1 MSVSE
6 EQLSF
11 TPTQLSDREL
21 EILRLVATGASNK
34 EIASQLFLS
43 PNTVKVHLRN
53 IFAKIGVQSR
63 TEATM
68 YAVRQGWVD
77 VPADARAQP
86 MAEELETAVGAES
99 QPEAVAGAKS
109 RVTQP
114 RIVEPPLPWPQRVA
128 LVVAVALVLAGLGV
142 TWPRAA
148 ATNGE
153 VGNSF
158 RDLPGSNVPLLT
170 SGGDSRWQ
178 PGSLMPTPRGRL
190 ALASLHGKLYAIG
203 GIASPGGV
211 TGAVEVY
218 DAVKNTWSS
227 GASKPTPVANV
238 AAAALNG
245 KLIVPGGYTS
255 SGAPTSVV
263 EVYDP
268 AADVWSSGAA
278 LPSPVF
284 AYALAVYD
292 GKLYLFGGTTGRDNA
307 YVGQTLVYDPTT
319 ERWTARAP
327 MPTPR
332 GFAAAETLDKAIYVV
347 GGYDGR
353 REFDTCE
360 RYWPDRDAWESCAPL
375 TVGRGGLGLAAIA
388 GRLYAVGGG
397 WSGYLAFGERY
408 DPAANVWSPV
418 ETPLAGQ
425 WRNLAVAVYRTDL
438 FAMGGWNGQSY
449 LAVTEKYSPFP
460 FQIFIPSP

>member
-1 MSVSE
+1 MSE
-6 EQLSF
+6 EQLNF
-11 TPTQLSDREL
+11 TPVQLSEREL

-34 EIASQLFLS
+34 EIASRLFLS

-86 MAEELETAVGAES
+86 VAEELETAVEVEPQPGPMAE
-99 QPEAVAGAKS
+99 AKS
-109 RVTQP
+109 LAPQP
-114 RIVEPPLPWPQRVA
+114 RVVEPPLPWPQRIA
-128 LVVAVALVLAGLGV
+128 LVVAVALVLVGLGV

-153 VGNSF
+153 VGNPFS
-158 RDLPGSNVPLLT
+158 DLPGSNVPPLT

-178 PGSLMPTPRGRL
+178 PGALMPTPRGRL
-190 ALASLHGKLYAIG
+190 ALASLRGKLYAIG
-203 GIASPGGV
+203 GITSPGGV

-218 DAVKNTWSS
+218 DAVRNTWSS

-238 AAAALNG
+238 AAVAVNG

-255 SGAPTSVV
+255 SGTPTSVV

-268 AADVWSSGAA
+268 AADVWSSGTA

-292 GKLYLFGGTTGRDNA
+292 GKLYLFGGTTGRGNI
-307 YVGQTLVYDPTT
+307 YLGQTLVYDPTT

-353 REFDTCE
+353 REFATCE
-360 RYWPDRDAWESCAPL
+360 RYWPDRDMWESCAPL
-375 TVGRGGLGLAAIA
+375 AVGRGGLGLAAIA

-408 DPAANVWSPV
+408 DPAANVWSPI
-418 ETPLAGQ
+418 ETPLAAE
-425 WRNLAVAVYRTDL
+425 WRNLAVAAYRTDL
-438 FAMGGWNGQSY
+438 FAVGGWNGQSY